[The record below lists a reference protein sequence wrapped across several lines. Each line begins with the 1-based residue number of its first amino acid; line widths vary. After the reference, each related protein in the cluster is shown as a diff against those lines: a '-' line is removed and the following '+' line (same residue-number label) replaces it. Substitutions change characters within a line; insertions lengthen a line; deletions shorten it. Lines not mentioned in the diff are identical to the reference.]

1 MGGGGGGYFRSRT
14 DPEKLKQKLQ
24 DSEART
30 SDASYEAEASDL
42 LASLLTKFND
52 RNHEAINRHLAEI
65 KKALEK
71 ELYGSFDLL
80 FGGSVAKH
88 TYVDGLSDIDSLVI
102 INSCE
107 LSDQSPEVLREYF
120 AQKIRERFP
129 KSDVQ
134 VGKLA
139 VTVRF
144 TDAEIQLLP
153 AVSCKKHIKIADKT
167 GHEWSLISPEKFS
180 SIFTKTNQQVG
191 LKVVPVVKL
200 AKAIISNLPEKH
212 QISGYHAES
221 LSVEIFKKYK
231 GDLKPKSMLKHF
243 FQEASQKVLQPIQD
257 RTGQSVHVD
266 DYLGDPT
273 SLERRIVS
281 DAFARVYRRIKNAD
295 NASSLDDWKTLFGT

>member
-1 MGGGGGGYFRSRT
+1 MGGGGGGYFRPRT
-14 DPEKLKQKLQ
+14 DPEKLKQKLR

-30 SDASYEAEASDL
+30 IDARYEAEIAGF

-52 RNHEAINRHLAEI
+52 RNNDAINRHLAEI

-71 ELYGSFDLL
+71 ELEGTLDLL

-107 LSDQSPEVLREYF
+107 LSNQPPDILKKYF
-120 AQKIRERFP
+120 AQRIRERFP
-129 KSDVQ
+129 KSEVE

-144 TDAEIQLLP
+144 VDAEIQLLP
-153 AVSCKKHIKIADKT
+153 AVSCKNHVKIVDKT
-167 GHEWSLISPEKFS
+167 GREWSLINPEKFS
-180 SIFTKTNQQVG
+180 SVFTKINQQIG
-191 LKVVPVVKL
+191 RKVVPAVKL

-212 QISGYHAES
+212 QVSGYHAES
-221 LSVEIFKKYK
+221 LAVEIFKNYS
-231 GDLKPKSMLKHF
+231 GGLKPKSMLKYY
-243 FQEASQKVLQPIQD
+243 FQEASKKVLQPIRD

-266 DYLGDPT
+266 DYLGAPN